1 MPALIGGAVFGVVA
15 SLPVVGA
22 LNCLCCSLII
32 GAGFLAAFL
41 YSRECAKTGTE
52 FRAGGGAKVGVV
64 SGLFY
69 AIVATIVGAGVRFL
83 MADYT
88 ASQVEQAMAQFEN
101 NPDMPAEVADQIV
114 GIIEMM
120 SAPVSVPLV
129 GINLVTGL
137 IFATIGGLIGGAVFK
152 VQAQPPAAAAPPTTT
167 PEPPTV

>member
-1 MPALIGGAVFGVVA
+1 
-15 SLPVVGA
+15 
-22 LNCLCCSLII
+22 
-32 GAGFLAAFL
+32 
-41 YSRECAKTGTE
+41 
-52 FRAGGGAKVGVV
+52 
-64 SGLFY
+64 
-69 AIVATIVGAGVRFL
+69 
-83 MADYT
+83 
-88 ASQVEQAMAQFEN
+88 MAQFEN